1 MFWTFTWVCSWI
13 YSFTSF
19 ASFRNR
25 IDLIYNPNV
34 QEAAEAIFFLLLLL
48 SVLTTLAFPILYI
61 LSSYLLLGRE
71 LLTRLSQLS
80 HGQKVLLKL
89 AWRSAFYLLCTR
101 IVDDIYIL
109 NFACALSCLLVSH
122 LKLKFEDD
130 SSGVIQEIPMN
141 FFSIWVESFWQQQA
155 RLHLFVTPFP
165 FLLALLAL
173 VYS

>member
-1 MFWTFTWVCSWI
+1 
-13 YSFTSF
+13 
-19 ASFRNR
+19 
-25 IDLIYNPNV
+25 LINNPDV
-34 QEAAEAIFFLLLLL
+34 QEAAKAIFFLLLLL
-48 SVLTTLAFPILYI
+48 SVLITLAFPILYI
-61 LSSYLLLGRE
+61 LSSLLLGRG
-71 LLTRLSQLS
+71 LLTRLSQLR

-109 NFACALSCLLVSH
+109 NFVCALSCLLVSH
-122 LKLKFEDD
+122 LKLKLEDD
-130 SSGVIQEIPMN
+130 SSGIIQEILVN

-155 RLHLFVTPFP
+155 LLHLFVTPFP